1 MPLGWKEKI
10 GVYMA
15 CKRPWSLCTKGCT
28 WKMLARLGL
37 SDVKLMDNKHEM
49 GSLFGDLCCH
59 TTMNTY
65 KHNNLIKTKKNYLL
79 LISSMVRPPLTINGF
94 RITLVRLLIV
104 SPHNQQVPNSTIW
117 VCMKVKARKKVTSS
131 VWTILKNYFF

>member
-1 MPLGWKEKI
+1 
-10 GVYMA
+10 MA
-15 CKRPWSLCTKGCT
+15 CKRPSSLCTKGCA

-37 SDVKLMDNKHEM
+37 SNVKSMDNKHEV
-49 GSLFGDLCCH
+49 GWLFGDLCCH

-65 KHNNLIKTKKNYLL
+65 KHNNPIKTKKICLL

-104 SPHNQQVPNSTIW
+104 PPPNQQVPNSTIW
-117 VCMKVKARKKVTSS
+117 VCMKVKTGKKEPSN
-131 VWTILKNYFF
+131 VWIVLKNYFFNF